1 MKTMKRIFACVATV
15 AMAATLS
22 FSAFAANLD
31 ANKQKVLDAV
41 SQSITVDGKKV
52 ELPAEYKTQ
61 AENYLKRD
69 DVEITADQ
77 ADAIVGQ
84 VDAAIEVV
92 KEYGVTD
99 LAKLSS
105 ADKAKIADK
114 VQAAAAVVELKVVFD
129 SAKNTITITDKDNKV
144 VATMEA
150 PVKTTGANA
159 GAAVAVLGFAAVL
172 LAGCA
177 VVAKK
182 SQLAAK

>member
-1 MKTMKRIFACVATV
+1 MKAMKGIFACVATV

-77 ADAIVGQ
+77 ADAVVEQI
-84 VDAAIEVV
+84 DAAIEVV
-92 KEYGVTD
+92 KKSGVTD

-114 VQAAAAVVELKVVFD
+114 VQAAAAIVELKVVFD